1 MGGPLAA
8 AGTIPGVVERAA
20 ARYAGHPAL
29 LGQAGTVTFEE
40 LLELVRA
47 AAGALIEAGVGAGD
61 RVALWAPNTPEWAMA
76 SLAVLFA
83 GGSVVPVN
91 TRYTAVEAAA
101 LVDRAGCRVVLAEG
115 ELGGRTLAR
124 EAAGMPG
131 ASAVVSLGAP
141 TPGLASWAELAG
153 AGSSNAELDAR
164 LAVLTPDDVSHVQYT
179 SGTTGVPKGAM
190 LRHGAMVET
199 TERWAEVVGLTVGDC
214 YPVVSPFSHIGGHKT
229 GLLACLMAG
238 ATTVPV
244 ASFDPDRFART
255 VAEHGVTVV
264 QGPPTLFHALIE
276 QARHGS
282 DALGT
287 LRVGVTGAAV
297 IPPTLVRDMLDV
309 LGLALVVTAYG
320 LTETTGVCTMTRPG
334 DPIDVVAETS
344 GRPIE
349 GVDVRIVDEAGVALP
364 PGSRGEIAVRGIG
377 LMGGYLDD
385 PDATRAT
392 MRGEWLATGD
402 VGWIGEDGNLRI
414 VDRLKDM
421 VVVGGFN
428 VYPAEVER
436 VLLEHAAVA
445 QAAVIGLPDARMG
458 EVPGAFVVPV
468 LGAVIDV
475 EALVGFAEER
485 LAKFKVPRTV
495 WVVDRLPLNAAGK
508 VAKAALRS
516 DAAIRLAS

>member
-20 ARYAGHPAL
+20 VRHAGRPAL
-29 LGQAGTVTFEE
+29 VGAGGTVTFDE
-40 LLELVRA
+40 LLELVRS
-47 AAGALIEAGVGAGD
+47 AAGALIEVGVGAGD

-76 SLAVLFA
+76 SLAVLCA

-91 TRYTAVEAAA
+91 TRYTAVEAGD
-101 LVDRAGCRVVLAEG
+101 LVTRAGCRVVLAEG
-115 ELGGRTLAR
+115 DFGGRSLAR
-124 EAAGMPG
+124 EVAAMPG
-131 ASAVVSLGAP
+131 PITVVSLGAP
-141 TPGLASWAELAG
+141 TPGLASWADFAE
-153 AGSSNAELDAR
+153 AGSSSTALDHRMA
-164 LAVLTPDDVSHVQYT
+164 ALTPDDVSHVQYT
-179 SGTTGVPKGAM
+179 SGTTGAPKGAM

-199 TERWAEVVGLTVGDC
+199 TARWAEVVGLTAGDC

-229 GLLACLMAG
+229 GLLACLVAG

-244 ASFDPDRFART
+244 AAFDPPRFERI
-255 VAEHGVTVV
+255 VAEHNVTVV
-264 QGPPTLFHALIE
+264 QGPPTLFHELIE
-276 QARHGS
+276 RARQGS

-297 IPPTLVRDMLDV
+297 IPPTLVRDMLGV
-309 LGLALVVTAYG
+309 LGLRLVVTAYG

-349 GVDVRIVDEAGVALP
+349 GVDVRIVDESGAPLP

-377 LMGGYLDD
+377 LMAGYLDD
-385 PDATRAT
+385 PEATIAT

-402 VGWIGEDGNLRI
+402 VGWMGEDGNLRI

-428 VYPAEVER
+428 VYPAEIER
-436 VLLEHAAVA
+436 VLLEHPSVS

-458 EVPGAFVVPV
+458 EVPGAFVVAAP
-468 LGAVIDV
+468 GAQIDV
-475 EALVGFAEER
+475 ESLVGYLGEQ

-508 VAKAALRS
+508 VAKAELRS
-516 DAAIRLAS
+516 DAAARLAS

>member
-20 ARYAGHPAL
+20 SSFAGHPAL
-29 LGQAGTVTFEE
+29 ANGAATITFDE
-40 LLELVRA
+40 LLELVRS

-83 GGSVVPVN
+83 GGSVVPIN

-101 LVDRAGCRVVLAEG
+101 LVKRADCRVVLAEG
-115 ELGGRTLAR
+115 ESGGRSLAR
-124 EAAGMPG
+124 EAAAMPG
-131 ASAVVSLGAP
+131 PITVVSLGAT
-141 TPGLASWAELAG
+141 TPGLASWAAFAA
-153 AGSSNAELDAR
+153 AGSSSVELDQR
-164 LAVLTPDDVSHVQYT
+164 LAALTPGDVSHVQYT
-179 SGTTGVPKGAM
+179 SGTTGAPKGAM

-199 TERWAEVVGLTVGDC
+199 TARWAEVVGLTLGDC

-229 GLLACLMAG
+229 GLLACLVAG

-244 ASFDPDRFART
+244 VAFDPATFEGI
-255 VAEHGVTVV
+255 VADHDVTVV
-264 QGPPTLFHALIE
+264 QGPPTLFYALIE
-276 QARHGS
+276 RARAGS

-297 IPPTLVRDMLDV
+297 IPPTLVRDMLHV
-309 LGLALVVTAYG
+309 LGLQLVVTAYG

-349 GVDVRIVDEAGVALP
+349 GVDVRIVDESGIPLP

-385 PDATRAT
+385 PEATLAT
-392 MRGEWLATGD
+392 MHGEWLATGD

-468 LGAVIDV
+468 QGAVIDV
-475 EALVGFAEER
+475 ESLIGYLGER

-508 VAKAALRS
+508 VAKVELRS

>member
-1 MGGPLAA
+1 
-8 AGTIPGVVERAA
+8 
-20 ARYAGHPAL
+20 
-29 LGQAGTVTFEE
+29 
-40 LLELVRA
+40 
-47 AAGALIEAGVGAGD
+47 
-61 RVALWAPNTPEWAMA
+61 
-76 SLAVLFA
+76 
-83 GGSVVPVN
+83 
-91 TRYTAVEAAA
+91 
-101 LVDRAGCRVVLAEG
+101 
-115 ELGGRTLAR
+115 
-124 EAAGMPG
+124 
-131 ASAVVSLGAP
+131 
-141 TPGLASWAELAG
+141 
-153 AGSSNAELDAR
+153 
-164 LAVLTPDDVSHVQYT
+164 
-179 SGTTGVPKGAM
+179 
-190 LRHGAMVET
+190 
-199 TERWAEVVGLTVGDC
+199 
-214 YPVVSPFSHIGGHKT
+214 VVSPFSHIGGHKT

-364 PGSRGEIAVRGIG
+364 PGTRGEIAVRGIG
-377 LMGGYLDD
+377 LMGGYLGD

-436 VLLEHAAVA
+436 VLLEHPAVA

-468 LGAVIDV
+468 EGAVIDV
-475 EALVGFAEER
+475 ETLVGFVGQR

-508 VAKAALRS
+508 VAKAELRS